1 MLLVK
6 IWQCLHLF
14 ILRNIGQEN
23 KFHPILRGKN
33 TFLEYKNNK
42 SKKSK
47 DWNFSKENV
56 HGFGQNLAMLTS
68 LNSKQNRPRKCVL
81 WYFRKEKRL
90 SRIWKQ
96 EVLKVKN
103 SRKKNAFLRYKN
115 RKAKASKNWDFS
127 MVLVK
132 LGNDDIF

>member
-1 MLLVK
+1 MCFTIFLKEKKPFWKIKTKRPNIRKLRFFQGGYSILLVK

-47 DWNFSKENV
+47 DWDFSKENV
-56 HGFGQNLAMLTS
+56 HGFGQNFAMLTS

-81 WYFRKEKRL
+81 
-90 SRIWKQ
+90 
-96 EVLKVKN
+96 
-103 SRKKNAFLRYKN
+103 
-115 RKAKASKNWDFS
+115 
-127 MVLVK
+127 
-132 LGNDDIF
+132 

>member
-47 DWNFSKENV
+47 DWDFSKENV

-68 LNSKQNRPRKCVL
+68 LNSKQNRPKKCVL
-81 WYFRKEKRL
+81 
-90 SRIWKQ
+90 
-96 EVLKVKN
+96 
-103 SRKKNAFLRYKN
+103 
-115 RKAKASKNWDFS
+115 
-127 MVLVK
+127 
-132 LGNDDIF
+132 